1 MSSSKLGRRLVG
13 VVFLVVLA
21 LLMSLAVAVYQK
33 AFTRDMAVTLV
44 AGTAGNQMHRDADVK
59 MRGVVVG
66 QVRQISSNG
75 ATARLQLAIQRRYVS
90 MLPSNMTAQLLPTSF
105 FGNRYVALIMPSAPS
120 TSRMSDGSIIQLD
133 RSAAALQVDKV
144 LADMMP
150 LLTAVQPEKL
160 AATLTAISQALQG
173 RGEQFGQTLV
183 KLNQY
188 LSEFNRNLPELTEDI
203 NQLVTVARAYSQ
215 AAPDI
220 VDALDNFRVTTQ
232 TIIDQRTNLQALY
245 KSISTTSAD
254 LETFLRKNQNT
265 IIRLSAS
272 SRASLQVLA
281 RYSPQ
286 YPCVLA
292 ELAAFV
298 PVMDKLLGK
307 GTNQPGLH
315 VKVKSVPSRGAY
327 VPGKDTPKFQT
338 GGGPH
343 CYPTDRPFTGVG
355 GVGPGQPAA
364 TVSTTS
370 GGLGLPNSAAENQFV
385 NELLAPQLGKAP
397 ADLPNWSSVL
407 VGPVYRGA
415 EVTLR

>member
-1 MSSSKLGRRLVG
+1 MTGSKLGRRLVG
-13 VVFLVVLA
+13 VVFLLVLA

-33 AFTRDMAVTLV
+33 AFSRDLAVTLL

-75 ATARLQLAIQRRYVS
+75 STASLQLAIQRRYVP
-90 MLPSNMTAQLLPTSF
+90 MLPANVTAQLLPTSF
-105 FGNRYVALIMPSAPS
+105 FGNRYVALIMPSDAS
-120 TSRMSDGSIIQLD
+120 SERLTDGSKIQLD

-150 LLTAVQPEKL
+150 LLTAVQPEKI
-160 AATLTAISQALQG
+160 ATTLTAISQALQG
-173 RGEQFGQTLV
+173 RGELLGHTLV
-183 KLNQY
+183 ELNQY
-188 LSEFNRNLPELTEDI
+188 LARFNQNLPDLTTDI
-203 NQLVTVARAYSQ
+203 QQLVTVARAYSQ

-220 VDALDNFRVTTQ
+220 VDALDSFRVTTQ
-232 TIIDQRTNLQALY
+232 TVIDQRANLQALY
-245 KSISTTSAD
+245 QSISATSTD
-254 LETFLRKNQNT
+254 LETFLRKNHNT
-265 IIRLSAS
+265 IIRLSAN
-272 SRASLQVLA
+272 SRQALRVLA

-307 GTNQPGLH
+307 GTNEPGLH
-315 VKVKSVPSRGAY
+315 ITVKSVPSRGAY
-327 VPGKDTPKFQT
+327 VPGKDTPAYQS

-343 CYPTDRPFTGVG
+343 CYPTDRPFTTGS
-355 GVGPGQPAA
+355 GQPQ

-385 NELLAPQLGKAP
+385 NELLAPQLGKTP
-397 ADLPNWSSVL
+397 AQLPDWSSVL
-407 VGPVYRGA
+407 VGPIYRGA

>member
-1 MSSSKLGRRLVG
+1 MSGSKLGRRLVG

-44 AGTAGNQMHRDADVK
+44 AGSAGNQMHRDADVK
-59 MRGVVVG
+59 MRGVVIG

-75 ATARLQLAIQRRYVS
+75 ATAQLRLAIQRRYVS

-105 FGNRYVALIMPSAPS
+105 FGNRYVALIMPPAPS
-120 TSRMSDGSIIQLD
+120 TARLSDGSTIQLD

-150 LLTAVQPEKL
+150 LLTAVKPEKL

-173 RGEQFGQTLV
+173 RGEKFGQTLV
-183 KLNQY
+183 ELNEY
-188 LSEFNRNLPELTEDI
+188 LAEFNGNLPDLTEDI
-203 NQLVTVARAYSQ
+203 HQLVTVARAYSQ

-245 KSISTTSAD
+245 QSISTTSAD

-265 IIRLSAS
+265 IIRLSAN
-272 SRASLQVLA
+272 SRQALQVLA

-315 VKVKSVPSRGAY
+315 VKVKTVPSRGAY

-343 CYPTDRPFTGVG
+343 CYPTDRPFSA
-355 GVGPGQPAA
+355 GPGQTA
-364 TVSTTS
+364 TVSTTT

-385 NELLAPQLGKAP
+385 NELVAPQLGKAP

-415 EVTLR
+415 EVTLQ